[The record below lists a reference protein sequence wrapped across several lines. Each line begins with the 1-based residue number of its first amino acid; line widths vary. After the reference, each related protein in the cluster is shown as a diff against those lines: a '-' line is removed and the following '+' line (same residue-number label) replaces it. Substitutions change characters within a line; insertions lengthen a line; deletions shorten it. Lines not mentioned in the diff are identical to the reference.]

1 MATSPLTL
9 DLFDQWTASAATK
22 ATPASTPQPQV
33 AEADADADAP
43 QTVAQTRATP
53 ANLRRAIQEL
63 LKHGW
68 LEQQSKPQLFR
79 HLATELARANAL
91 LEPLDLEVR
100 MDDTRGLAYVAIPSD
115 FQGEDGQE
123 DEWTHPL
130 VRRQRLTLEQ
140 SLLLAILRREF
151 LQREQ
156 EGGIGRPVQ
165 IAVDSLLPQ
174 LEIYL
179 GSTGS
184 DMQERK
190 RLAALLEHLRG
201 HGVVSDVDA
210 QERITIRPMI
220 AHLANPENLQ
230 ALLTQLRALSADS
243 TGNAT

>member
-1 MATSPLTL
+1 M
-9 DLFDQWTASAATK
+9 
-22 ATPASTPQPQV
+22 
-33 AEADADADAP
+33 
-43 QTVAQTRATP
+43 
-53 ANLRRAIQEL
+53 
-63 LKHGW
+63 
-68 LEQQSKPQLFR
+68 
-79 HLATELARANAL
+79 
-91 LEPLDLEVR
+91 
-100 MDDTRGLAYVAIPSD
+100 
-115 FQGEDGQE
+115 
-123 DEWTHPL
+123 
-130 VRRQRLTLEQ
+130 RRQRLTLEQ

>member
-9 DLFDQWTASAATK
+9 DLFDQWTASAAPK
-22 ATPASTPQPQV
+22 AAPASTPAV
-33 AEADADADAP
+33 AAEDAP
-43 QTVAQTRATP
+43 QTLAQTRATP

-63 LKHGW
+63 LKYGW

-140 SLLLAILRREF
+140 SLLLAVLRREF

-156 EGGIGRPVQ
+156 EGGLGVAVQ
-165 IAVDSLLPQ
+165 LGLDGLLAQ

-179 GSTGS
+179 GATGS
-184 DMQERK
+184 QMQDRK
-190 RLAALLEHLRG
+190 RLLELLEKLRA
-201 HGVVSDVDA
+201 HGVVSEVDA
-210 QERITIRPMI
+210 QDQLTIRPMI
-220 AHLANPENLQ
+220 VHLANPENLQ
-230 ALLTQLRALSADS
+230 GLLAHLRGLGQAGES
-243 TGNAT
+243 TP

>member
-1 MATSPLTL
+1 MTSHS
-9 DLFDQWTASAATK
+9 DLFDQWAAAPQAS
-22 ATPASTPQPQV
+22 PAVDAQPAPEPPPEPAPEAVPATPQP
-33 AEADADADAP
+33 
-43 QTVAQTRATP
+43 
-53 ANLRRAIQEL
+53 LRRALQEL
-63 LKHGW
+63 LKMGL
-68 LEQQSKPQLFR
+68 LEQASKPQLFR
-79 HLATELARANAL
+79 HIAIDTARVNAL
-91 LEPLDLEVR
+91 LEPLDLQVR
-100 MDDTRGLAYVAIPSD
+100 VDDLRGLAYVTVAPGW
-115 FQGEDGQE
+115 QAGEAEDD